1 MTIAKEL
8 RDLGGK
14 GHISHPSSEC
24 TWGRCISSIPH
35 IPLLD
40 SFLSFLHRTRL
51 SSLTPCLISFPK
63 LKKKVLAFSKPSED
77 PPLPSDPAAPMT
89 LNKSHLRPFNTVNQ
103 SSSKKLES
111 SESSLNLINWL
122 VSRNVV
128 SLECEFQNQSPLS
141 HL

>member
-24 TWGRCISSIPH
+24 TWGRCISSILH

-89 LNKSHLRPFNTVNQ
+89 LNKSRLRPFNTVNQ
-103 SSSKKLES
+103 SSSKKL
-111 SESSLNLINWL
+111 ESSLNLINWL